1 MRHIFGPP
9 LRQVAGQD
17 CRLSEP
23 TNPSIEVSASPI
35 APRSED
41 RVDASAL
48 DRWMTENVAG
58 YAGPAA
64 VVKFPSGQSNPT
76 YRVDAES
83 GTYVLR
89 RKPHGA
95 LLPSAHAVDREYR
108 LLTALHPTGF
118 PVPRPL
124 ALCTDSRILGTEFYA
139 MDMVAGRSFWDGAL
153 PDSSPVQRRSVYEA
167 LIDTLARLHSID
179 PSAVGLGDYGRPG
192 NYFERQV
199 RRWTAQY
206 RASQTEFIDEAER
219 LIAWLPQTL
228 PTQDRL
234 SIVHGDYRIDNVLY
248 AVDEPRVLAVIDW
261 ELSTTGDPLADL
273 SYLLMNWETPYDGS
287 AGIANLDLEALG
299 IPTLAQM
306 ANRYAAATNRS
317 AVPNLNW
324 HFAFN
329 LFRLM
334 AIVQGIRKR
343 VVEGNASSTQAEA
356 VGRRVRPLAAQAWT
370 WALRTGVI

>member
-1 MRHIFGPP
+1 MSERPA
-9 LRQVAGQD
+9 VDAG
-17 CRLSEP
+17 
-23 TNPSIEVSASPI
+23 ASPI
-35 APRSED
+35 SSRSED
-41 RVDASAL
+41 HIDSEAL
-48 DRWMTENVAG
+48 NRWMTEHVAG

-64 VVKFPSGQSNPT
+64 VAKFPSGQSNPT
-76 YRVDAES
+76 YRIDAGS

-89 RKPHGA
+89 RKPFGA

-108 LLTALHPTGF
+108 LLKALYPTGF

-124 ALCTDSRILGTEFYA
+124 ALCTDSRILGTDFYA
-139 MDMVAGRSFWDGAL
+139 MDMIAGRSFWDGAL
-153 PDSSPVQRRSVYEA
+153 PGLSPDQRHSIYEA
-167 LIDTLARLHSID
+167 LIDTLARLHSIE
-179 PSAVGLGDYGRPG
+179 PATVGLGDYGRPG

-206 RASQTEFIDEAER
+206 RASQTELIEEAEQ
-219 LIAWLPQTL
+219 LIAWLPHTL
-228 PTQDRL
+228 PPQDRL
-234 SIVHGDYRIDNVLY
+234 SIVHGDYRIDNVLF
-248 AVDEPRVLAVIDW
+248 AADEPRVLAVLDW

-306 ANRYAAATNRS
+306 ADRYAAATNRA

-324 HFAFN
+324 YFAFN

-343 VVEGNASSTQAEA
+343 AVEGNASSTQAEI
-356 VGRRVRPLAAQAWT
+356 VGKRVRPLAVQAWT
-370 WALRTGVI
+370 WALRTGAV